1 MKSFS
6 SFLALFCFSLSLTPA
21 VAQQREQTLKS
32 PNDKLALTFVL
43 TEQGEPRYK
52 LSFGNKTILKPSALG
67 LKLKDA
73 PHFER
78 GFRIADAKTRK
89 IDETWSPVL
98 GEEKSIRNYCNE
110 LLLRLEQPSE
120 KNRALLLRFRL
131 FNDGLG
137 FRYEFPD
144 QPELKHFTLLDE
156 LTEFNLTGDH
166 TAFWIPGDYDSNEH
180 VYHTTR
186 LSAVNAFEGK
196 KSTEIGTRSLIAPN
210 AVQTP
215 LMLKTSDGLYIN
227 LFEAALLDYPAL
239 NLIIN
244 QSTFSLSAH
253 LVPDAFGNKAYLQ
266 TPCKSAWRTIIV
278 SDNAAGIL
286 QSRITLNLNDP
297 SKVKDVSW
305 IKPMKY
311 VGIWWEMHV
320 GKSSWNY
327 ADVDNVKL
335 KETDWKSLRP
345 NGRHGATTKRT
356 KEYIDFA
363 AKHGFDGVLVEGWN
377 IGWEEWFGKMKED
390 VFDFVTPYP
399 DFNIEEVARY
409 AKSKGVNMI
418 MHHETSASVSS
429 YERRMDEAFRLMK
442 KYNYPAVK
450 TGYVGNILPRG
461 EHHDGQWMVNHYAR
475 VAEKAA
481 DYQLMINA
489 HEPVRPTGL
498 GRTYPNWIACE
509 AARGNEFNAWSKGNP
524 PEHETILPFTRLLG
538 GGMDYTPGI
547 FEIKMSFYDK
557 NKPEQVHTTLAK
569 QLALYVTLYSPL
581 QMAADLPENYERYLD
596 AFQFIKD
603 VALDWDETQV
613 LEAEIG
619 DHLTIARKAKGKEDW
634 FIGGITDENVRT
646 SRITLGF
653 LNPKQQYEATIYSDA
668 PDAHW
673 EQNPKAYQIK
683 KEQVNSLSTLNI
695 ALAPGGGY
703 AIHLKAL

>member
-1 MKSFS
+1 MRFFVLLFVLSFI
-6 SFLALFCFSLSLTPA
+6 SLSSALT
-21 VAQQREQTLKS
+21 QQRSQTLKS
-32 PNDKLALTFVL
+32 PNGKLTLTFSL
-43 TEQGEPRYK
+43 TEQGEPRYE
-52 LSFGNKTILKPSALG
+52 LSFGNKTVIKQSALG
-67 LKLKDA
+67 VKLKDL

-78 GFRIADAKTRK
+78 GFRIADAKTRT

-110 LLLRLEQPSE
+110 LLLTLEQPAE
-120 KNRALLLRFRL
+120 KRRTLNLRFRL

-137 FRYEFPD
+137 FRYEFPA
-144 QPELKHFTLLDE
+144 QPELKHFTLIDE

-166 TAFWIPGDYDSNEH
+166 TAFWIPGDYDSNEYT
-180 VYHTTR
+180 YHTTR
-186 LSAVNAFEGK
+186 LSEVDAFEGK
-196 KSTEIGTRSLIAPN
+196 KASEIGTRSLIAPN

-215 LMLKTSDGLYIN
+215 LMLKTADGLYIN
-227 LFEAALLDYPAL
+227 LFEAALVDYPAL
-239 NLIIN
+239 NLVIN

-266 TPCKSAWRTIIV
+266 TPCKSPWRTVIV
-278 SDNAAGIL
+278 SENAAGIL
-286 QSRITLNLNDP
+286 ESRITLNLNEP
-297 SKVKDVSW
+297 SKLKDVSW

-320 GKSSWNY
+320 GKSTWNY

-335 KETDWKSLRP
+335 KETDWKALRP
-345 NGRHGATTKRT
+345 NGRHGATTKRA

-363 AKHGFDGVLVEGWN
+363 AKHGFDAVLIEGWN
-377 IGWEEWFGKMKED
+377 IGWEEWFGKMKEE

-409 AKSKGVNMI
+409 AKSKSVKLI
-418 MHHETSASVSS
+418 MHHETSASVSN

-442 KYNYPAVK
+442 KYDYPAVK

-461 EHHDGQWMVNHYAR
+461 EHHDGQWMVNHYVR

-481 DYQLMINA
+481 EYQLMVNA

-498 GRTYPNWIACE
+498 GRTYPNWLACE

-547 FEIKMSFYDK
+547 FEIKMSYYDP
-557 NKPEQVHTTLAK
+557 NKTEQVHTTLAK

-603 VALDWDETQV
+603 VALDWDETKI

-619 DHLTIARKAKGKEDW
+619 DYLTVARKAKGKDNW
-634 FIGGITDENVRT
+634 FIGGITDENART
-646 SRITLGF
+646 SRITLDF
-653 LNPKQQYEATIYSDA
+653 LNRNLQYETTIYSDA

-683 KEQVNSLSTLNI
+683 TQLVRTGDTLEI
-695 ALAPGGGY
+695 QLAPGGGY
-703 AIHLKAL
+703 AIHLKPLLR